1 MPRSI
6 DPTPE
11 SVKLLAQNVPA
22 DRPVVMLN
30 LLRFRADAA
39 YSPDQ
44 GQPERTGSEAY
55 ATYAKEIVPHLQ
67 QVSGKVIWQGEAKH
81 AFIAPPDEQWD
92 EVLLVEYPSKD
103 AFLAMLKS
111 PGYQAITF
119 HRTAALED
127 ARLIVTV
134 RQA

>member
-1 MPRSI
+1 
-6 DPTPE
+6 
-11 SVKLLAQNVPA
+11 
-22 DRPVVMLN
+22 
-30 LLRFRADAA
+30 
-39 YSPDQ
+39 
-44 GQPERTGSEAY
+44 
-55 ATYAKEIVPHLQ
+55 
-67 QVSGKVIWQGEAKH
+67 VIWQGDAKH

-134 RQA
+134 PQDQRFPTP